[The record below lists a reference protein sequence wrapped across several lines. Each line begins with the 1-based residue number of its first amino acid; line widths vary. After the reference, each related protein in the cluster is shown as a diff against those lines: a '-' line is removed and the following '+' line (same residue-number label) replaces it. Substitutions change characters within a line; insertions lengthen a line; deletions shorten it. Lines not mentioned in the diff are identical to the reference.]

1 MFIAALTA
9 ASLAGVPE
17 GDLVLTRAQIEGTNL
32 RYTLDS
38 ASWQGLVVRDAPA
51 TLAVFQGQELL
62 WSAPLNNAS
71 GTIQL
76 PQQPRGNKA
85 ISVQL
90 FALRG
95 AWMVRSTNGKERM
108 VIRAAATQHG
118 GHSTHGQGHSGQGH
132 SGQGHS
138 GQGQSGQGHGG
149 HSGHGSHGQGQG
161 HSQGQQ
167 QNAFLS
173 SAISACDDAF
183 YSSNFELECVAA
195 ARDFRVDPAP
205 VIDACDDAFY
215 GESQLLTC
223 VESAPQGRDISLL
236 IQACDDAFYDD
247 TNTQRCIQAASQA
260 SARHAAPPI
269 QQMQA
274 TIQACDDALYSTTHQ
289 LSCIEQAVGV
299 WNAGP
304 MVQSCDA
311 AYYGE
316 LDVIRCLQ
324 TAYLPRR
331 EEDVEV
337 VQRGHQRPDHPRG

>member
-17 GDLVLTRAQIEGTNL
+17 GDLVLTRAQLEGTNL

-51 TLAVFQGQELL
+51 TLAIFQGQELL

-76 PQQPRGNKA
+76 PQQPRGGQA
-85 ISVQL
+85 LSVQL

-95 AWMVRSTNGKERM
+95 AWMVRSTNGAERL
-108 VIRAAATQHG
+108 VIRPAATQG
-118 GHSTHGQGHSGQGH
+118 RPGAGGQGGQGEG
-132 SGQGHS
+132 GQGE
-138 GQGQSGQGHGG
+138 GGQGHGG
-149 HSGHGSHGQGQG
+149 HGGHHGHAPQV
-161 HSQGQQ
+161 SY
-167 QNAFLS
+167 LS
-173 SAISACDDAF
+173 SAITACDDAF

-195 ARDFRVDPAP
+195 ARDSRIDPAP
-205 VIDACDDAFY
+205 MINACDDAFY
-215 GESQLLTC
+215 GESQLLAC
-223 VESAPQGRDISLL
+223 VQSAPVALDISPL
-236 IQACDDAFYDD
+236 IQACDDAFYDE
-247 TNTQRCIQAASQA
+247 TNTQRCIEAAAQA
-260 SARHAAPPI
+260 SVRHAAPPI
-269 QQMQA
+269 PQMAA
-274 TIQACDDALYSTTHQ
+274 TIQACDAALYSTTHQ
-289 LSCIEQAVGV
+289 LSCIEQTVGV

-304 MVQSCDA
+304 MIQSCDA

-324 TAYLPRR
+324 TAYMPRR
-331 EEDVEV
+331 EEEVEV